1 MSKEVRA
8 SCRVLRGTH
17 GMVGAGKNE
26 KGEERRFLLL
36 EFHSTP
42 EEKDWE
48 YGDEV
53 AISRLSMKGRKKK

>member
-1 MSKEVRA
+1 
-8 SCRVLRGTH
+8 
-17 GMVGAGKNE
+17 MVGAGKNE

-36 EFHSTP
+36 EFHITP

>member
-1 MSKEVRA
+1 M
-8 SCRVLRGTH
+8 
-17 GMVGAGKNE
+17 MGAGKNE

-36 EFHSTP
+36 EFHSMP

-53 AISRLSMKGRKKK
+53 TVTRLSKKGRKK